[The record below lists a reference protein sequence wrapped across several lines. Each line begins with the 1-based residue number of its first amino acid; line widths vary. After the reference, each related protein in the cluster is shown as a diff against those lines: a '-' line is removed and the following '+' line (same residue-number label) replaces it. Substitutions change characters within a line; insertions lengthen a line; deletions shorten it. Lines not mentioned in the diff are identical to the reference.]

1 MRRIDY
7 ITFLVWYIFAY
18 SVFPLALHYHKGK
31 KKDRIRDT
39 ICHLEEYIGKKDAS
53 IFFKGKIFKSNIQKI
68 EALQ

>member
-31 KKDRIRDT
+31 KGDRIRDT
-39 ICHLEEYIGKKDAS
+39 ICHLEEYIGEKRPPFFSKAKYSKAIYKK
-53 IFFKGKIFKSNIQKI
+53 
-68 EALQ
+68 